1 MCVCIF
7 GKKKIMFQFFVIF
20 KKSIPFSF
28 NVFCYVCCSYII
40 HFWVRHS
47 AKLVSIWFFNFF
59 LYFKKQLWI
68 CMKLVRYLSSL
79 SSESFELKK
88 NATSFCSKLDIFML
102 WFDPYGHCYL
112 AKLSNTISTLPT
124 QQILYLSLWY
134 GVLNYMFLNF

>member
-1 MCVCIF
+1 MWF
-7 GKKKIMFQFFVIF
+7 LRNPFRFLLMFFVT
-20 KKSIPFSF
+20 
-28 NVFCYVCCSYII
+28 YVVVTSYIFEYVI
-40 HFWVRHS
+40 VQNWSQFDS
-47 AKLVSIWFFNFF
+47 LIFF

-134 GVLNYMFLNF
+134 GVLNYVLEFLNHQSGVLTL